1 MLVKGE
7 SCRCLVH
14 GGEDEM
20 GSPSKKRGKG
30 GRRPRLTK
38 EVEVRICGA
47 LRTGGGKGLAAVS
60 AGVSESAFYEWLK
73 IGEEADA
80 KQAGGERLTQRELQ
94 CRDLFLAVARA
105 VAEYGEDLR
114 RLVLDVAA
122 HGLERRAT
130 LSRREVFDPQG
141 EKIWLEAEEF
151 QKIEKP
157 NLHALM
163 AIREEYERESAPR
176 SRPLDD
182 EHGDE
187 FVRVGEMERRL
198 AARIRERPLR
208 ICDDDEEAE
217 FTRPASVPAD
227 EDDDYDM
234 YGPWLR
240 PTSDFMTHIDE
251 IQPEVNGESGGP
263 DPD

>member
-1 MLVKGE
+1 
-7 SCRCLVH
+7 
-14 GGEDEM
+14 M

-47 LRTGGGKGLAAVS
+47 LRTGYGKGLAAAS
-60 AGVSESAFYEWLK
+60 AGVSASAFYEWLK

-80 KQAGGERLTQRELQ
+80 KQAGGERLTQRESQ
-94 CRDLFLAVARA
+94 CRDLSLAVARA
-105 VAEYGEDLR
+105 AAEYGEDLR

-141 EKIWLEAEEF
+141 DKVWLEAEEF
-151 QKIEKP
+151 QKIERP

-176 SRPLDD
+176 GRPLDD
-182 EHGDE
+182 EHGAV

-198 AARIRERPLR
+198 AARISERPLHR
-208 ICDDDEEAE
+208 YDDDEQAE
-217 FTRPASVPAD
+217 LTRPGSVPAD
-227 EDDDYDM
+227 QDDDYDM
-234 YGPWLR
+234 YGPWLG
-240 PTSDFMTHIDE
+240 PTTDFMTYIE
-251 IQPEVNGESGGP
+251 ENQPGVNGESGGAEP
-263 DPD
+263 G